1 MVARNGLGTRE
12 TLVARTYR
20 SIRRNL
26 AHVPFLRSTYHLLR
40 SLRDAMLDSSERGR
54 AELELEFE
62 SRVDPWDYATA
73 PYQVDRI
80 LSEVAILESV
90 RPPTRF
96 QKALEIGCAEGLF
109 TEKLAPICESLLG
122 VDICAVALHRT
133 QTRLEGQDHVHF
145 ALSDLRIDPI
155 SDGYDLIVVIH
166 ALEYIRNPF
175 HMRRVRAKLI
185 KSLRSGGYLFY
196 RDHEGIRDPR
206 KNAWWGRLYATQW
219 SADQRIP
226 FAAHQALNTVRTD
239 KLSWATTTLRTISCC
254 KKRTWR

>member
-109 TEKLAPICESLLG
+109 TEKLAPICESLLA
-122 VDICAVALHRT
+122 VDISAVALHRT

-185 KSLRSGGYLFY
+185 KSLRSGGYLFIGTMKVSEI
-196 RDHEGIRDPR
+196 HE
-206 KNAWWGRLYATQW
+206 NAWWGRFMLRSGQ
-219 SADQRIP
+219 QINGF

-239 KLSWATTTLRTISCC
+239 KLSLGNDYVAYDILLQ
-254 KKRTWR
+254 KRT